1 MKRLIFSVYYFI
13 LCLAGPTVF
22 AAKTID
28 DIRGGKR
35 SFKLQEIAEDKMDL
49 RTLTRLGRIALD
61 LPGMKW
67 KHAQTEHFV
76 LHYERST
83 FARKV
88 GRMGEF
94 MYTYIGKDLHVK
106 EQQNEGRSHIFIFR
120 NAKEWKQFLRT
131 SMVSTEWAFSLV
143 QGPAMFLQQNKNTS
157 SSGEVLAHEMTHLVI
172 NRFFNGTPPLWLNEG
187 LAQWYEEFGYA
198 AFKGIKK
205 SKRPQFNDFKYAYP
219 VSQLLTLDGY
229 PPTQAGV
236 RAFYET
242 SKYLV
247 GFLMIKWP
255 SEKMVPFTRS
265 LIQGAD
271 VYQVLEENYDL
282 TLSELIQQFQQFVK

>member
-1 MKRLIFSVYYFI
+1 MKRFI
-13 LCLAGPTVF
+13 LFFICLVLVLGLTRAF
-22 AAKTID
+22 AIKTID

-35 SFKLQEIAEDKMDL
+35 SFQLQEVAEDKMDL
-49 RTLTRLGRIALD
+49 RTLTPLGRMALD

-67 KHAQTEHFV
+67 THAQTDHFV

-94 MYTYIGKDLHVK
+94 MYTFIGTDLHVK
-106 EQQNEGRSHIFIFR
+106 AQQNEGRSHIFIFR
-120 NAKEWKQFLRT
+120 NEKEWRQFLRT
-131 SMVSTEWAFSLV
+131 SLVSTEWAFSLV
-143 QGPAMFLQQNKNTS
+143 QGPAMFLQQNKDTTS
-157 SSGEVLAHEMTHLVI
+157 SGAVLAHEMTHLVI

-205 SKRPQFNDFKYAYP
+205 SKRAQFDDFKYRYP
-219 VSQLLTLDGY
+219 VSQILTLDRY
-229 PPTQAGV
+229 PSTQAGV

-247 GFLMIKWP
+247 GLLMIKWP
-255 SEKMVPFTRS
+255 PEQIVPFTEH

-271 VYQVLEENYDL
+271 IYQEFEENYQLSLSDL
-282 TLSELIQQFQQFVK
+282 IDKFDHFVH